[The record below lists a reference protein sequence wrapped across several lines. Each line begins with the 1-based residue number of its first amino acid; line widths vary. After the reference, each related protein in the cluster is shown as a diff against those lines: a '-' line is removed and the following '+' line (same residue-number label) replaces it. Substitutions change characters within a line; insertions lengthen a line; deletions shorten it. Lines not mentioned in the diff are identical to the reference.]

1 MIGEALYDLDSSWS
15 SCLSVAPLSSTLD
28 LLMWKNFQQVCCC
41 FWAFVYEIS
50 SCPFSFSERY
60 CYLSFKLYFIISYNK
75 SNSDSY
81 RLLNTSMC
89 VPLYIKFFVCKA
101 DLWQFEN
108 WKTEESKV
116 SYLIQISCLL
126 ALIFP
131 ARLDLR
137 WFSTLALLVISMY
150 LSCGISH
157 SCLLFPIYRLSCFL
171 S

>member
-1 MIGEALYDLDSSWS
+1 MIGEALYDLGSSWS
-15 SCLSVAPLSSTLD
+15 SCLSVAPVSSTLD

-50 SCPFSFSERY
+50 SCLFSFSERY
-60 CYLSFKLYFIISYNK
+60 CYLSFKLYFIISLI
-75 SNSDSY
+75 
-81 RLLNTSMC
+81 RVNTSMC

-131 ARLDLR
+131 ACLDLR

-157 SCLLFPIYRLSCFL
+157 SCLLFPIYHLFCFL